1 MKNPAPYRYDIVGSF
16 LRTKAIH
23 EARSKFEAGEISA
36 EELTKVED
44 AEITGLVKKEENV
57 GLHAVTDGEYRR
69 SFWHMDF
76 LWGLTGTQKVK
87 SEHFSVAFKGF
98 QPKAETVKIV
108 DKLDFPDDHPFLK
121 HFAFLQSVASDLVQ
135 PKQCIP
141 SPSMLHL
148 ICCVR
153 STDYQP
159 IERYKD
165 EQVLLDDLAA
175 AYQKAVKAFYAAG
188 CRYLQLDDTS
198 WGEFCSAEKRK
209 AYAERGIDVDEVGRK
224 YVYVLNKILE
234 AKPEDM
240 VITMHI
246 CRGNFRST
254 WSSTGGYEP
263 VAEILFGHCNVDGFF
278 LEYDS
283 DRAGGFEPLRY
294 IGKQKVV
301 LGLVTSKDAKLEN
314 KEDVIARIREFQK
327 TGKKHFVVI
336 VAEGVGG
343 TAEIAKKIEAETGVE
358 SRATIL
364 GHVQRGGSP
373 TARDR
378 IMASQMGSR
387 AVDLLT
393 QGIGNRVIGIR
404 DIKIV
409 DFDIFE
415 ALKMTKTID
424 MKDYELAHEISI

>member
-44 AEITGLVKKEENV
+44 AEITDLVKKEENV

-121 HFAFLQSVASDLVQ
+121 HFAFLQSVASDFVQ

-209 AYAERGIDVDEVGRK
+209 AYAERGIDVDEIGRK

-314 KEDVIARIREFQK
+314 KEDVIARIREASKYVPLEQLALSPQCGFAS
-327 TGKKHFVVI
+327 TE
-336 VAEGVGG
+336 EGNLV
-343 TAEIAKKIEAETGVE
+343 TDEDQWSKLTLVKEIAEEVWA
-358 SRATIL
+358 
-364 GHVQRGGSP
+364 
-373 TARDR
+373 D
-378 IMASQMGSR
+378 
-387 AVDLLT
+387 
-393 QGIGNRVIGIR
+393 
-404 DIKIV
+404 
-409 DFDIFE
+409 
-415 ALKMTKTID
+415 
-424 MKDYELAHEISI
+424 